1 MTLIE
6 PLTPALSRAGR
17 GSAGATPS
25 SRRVVSRAR
34 AVRRFKL
41 TLLLPLIALF
51 AFVLVPVLLLQ
62 LYFSFHQWT
71 VYLGSWWDAEYV
83 GFDMFESVFTDPR
96 FGWAVLRSLA
106 FATGST
112 LGCFVCGFVLAYLM
126 HKPFRGHAFY
136 YIIFILPMLT
146 VPVVVSYTAE
156 MMLYRNGPVNGIISA
171 LTGLDFQ
178 VSWLTDPNIALVTV
192 ALLEIWNWTPFTF
205 IILLA
210 GLAAIP
216 KEPIEA
222 AEILGASNWRVF
234 WEVQVPLLRPV
245 IMLALVLRFLEAM
258 AEFPKTWALF
268 QGGPGSAT
276 ETLPVYIFM
285 TTWQY
290 FEISKGAAMSYIVM
304 LLMIAIVLLAIHLLR
319 REKRSLDAMY
329 AKEAAEG

>member
-1 MTLIE
+1 MVE
-6 PLTPALSRAGR
+6 AALPTSDFAAAASPRAASRL
-17 GSAGATPS
+17 
-25 SRRVVSRAR
+25 R

-41 TLLLPLIALF
+41 MLLLPLIAM
-51 AFVLVPVLLLQ
+51 FVCVLTPVLLLQ

-71 VYLGSWWDAEYV
+71 VYLSSWWDADFV
-83 GFDMFESVFTDPR
+83 GIDLFQDVLTDPR
-96 FGWAVLRSLA
+96 FGWAIVRSLA

-112 LGCFVCGFVLAYLM
+112 LGCFVFGFLLAYLM
-126 HKPFRGHAFY
+126 YRPFRGQSVY

-146 VPVVVSYTAE
+146 VPVVVAYTAE
-156 MMLYRNGPVNGIISA
+156 MLLYRSGPINDLISRLLHVN
-171 LTGLDFQ
+171 FQ
-178 VSWLTDPNIALVTV
+178 VSWLTDPNIALLTV
-192 ALLEIWNWTPFTF
+192 ALLEIWNWTPFSF
-205 IILLA
+205 IIMLA

-222 AEILGASNWRVF
+222 AEILGASKWRIF

-245 IMLALVLRFLEAM
+245 ILLALVLRFLEAM

-304 LLMIAIVLLAIHLLR
+304 MLMIAIVLVAIHLLR
-319 REKRSLDAMY
+319 REKRALDAMY
-329 AKEAAEG
+329 REPDAVA

>member
-1 MTLIE
+1 MAVAFSPTAE
-6 PLTPALSRAGR
+6 AE
-17 GSAGATPS
+17 AGAPL
-25 SRRVVSRAR
+25 RAVSRAR

-41 TLLLPLIALF
+41 SLLLPLIAIF
-51 AFVLVPVLLLQ
+51 MFVLTPVLLLQ
-62 LYFSFHQWT
+62 LYFSVHQWT
-71 VYLGSWWDAEYV
+71 VYLSSWWDADYV
-83 GFDMFESVFTDPR
+83 GLDLFQDVLTDPR
-96 FGWAVLRSLA
+96 FGWAVVRSLA

-112 LGCFVCGFVLAYLM
+112 LGCFVFGFLLAYLM
-126 HKPFRGHAFY
+126 YKPFRGQAFF

-146 VPVVVSYTAE
+146 VPVVVAYTAE
-156 MMLYRNGPVNGIISA
+156 MMLYRSGPINDAISHI
-171 LTGLDFQ
+171 TGFNFQ
-178 VSWLTDPNIALVTV
+178 VSWLTNPHLALLTA
-192 ALLEIWNWTPFTF
+192 ALLEIWNWTPFSF
-205 IILLA
+205 IIMLA

-222 AEILGASNWRVF
+222 AEILGASKWRIF

-245 IMLALVLRFLEAM
+245 ILLALVLRFLEAM

-304 LLMIAIVLLAIHLLR
+304 LMMIVIVLIAIQLLR

-329 AKEAAEG
+329 QQRDEEEQKAGA

>member
-1 MTLIE
+1 MAVAAFASAE
-6 PLTPALSRAGR
+6 APPGAPGRA
-17 GSAGATPS
+17 
-25 SRRVVSRAR
+25 VSRAR
-34 AVRRFKL
+34 AIKRFKL
-41 TLLLPLIALF
+41 TLLLPLMAL
-51 AFVLVPVLLLQ
+51 LLLLLTPVLLLQ

-71 VYLGSWWDAEYV
+71 VYLGSWWDAEFV
-83 GFDMFESVFTDPR
+83 GFDMFQSVLTDPR
-96 FGWAVLRSLA
+96 FGWAILRSLL

-112 LGCFVCGFVLAYLM
+112 VGCFVFGFALAYLM
-126 HKPFRGHAFY
+126 HKSFRGNALY

-156 MMLYRNGPVNGIISA
+156 MMLYRNGPLNGVLSFI
-171 LTGLDFQ
+171 TGLDIQ
-178 VSWLTDPNIALVTV
+178 VSWLTDPHLALVTV
-192 ALLEIWNWTPFTF
+192 ALLEIWNWTPFSF
-205 IILLA
+205 IIMLA
-210 GLAAIP
+210 GLSAIP

-222 AEILGASNWRVF
+222 AQILGAARWRIF

-285 TTWQY
+285 ITWQY

-304 LLMIAIVLLAIHLLR
+304 LLMIVIVLIAIHLLR
-319 REKRSLDAMY
+319 REKHSLDAMY
-329 AKEAAEG
+329 ARREEAEVEA

>member
-1 MTLIE
+1 MAY
-6 PLTPALSRAGR
+6 ALSPPAEAAREVSPLA
-17 GSAGATPS
+17 
-25 SRRVVSRAR
+25 VSRAR

-41 TLLLPLIALF
+41 SLLLPLIAIFL
-51 AFVLVPVLLLQ
+51 FVLTPVLLLQ
-62 LYFSFHQWT
+62 LYFSVHQWT
-71 VYLGSWWDAEYV
+71 VYLSSWWDADFV
-83 GFDMFESVFTDPR
+83 GLDLFRDVLTDPR
-96 FGWAVLRSLA
+96 FGWAVVRSLA

-112 LGCFVCGFVLAYLM
+112 LGCFVFGFLLAYLM
-126 HKPFRGHAFY
+126 YKPFRGQAFF

-146 VPVVVSYTAE
+146 VPVVVAYTAE
-156 MMLYRNGPVNGIISA
+156 MMLYRSGPINDAISHI
-171 LTGLDFQ
+171 TGFNFQ
-178 VSWLTDPNIALVTV
+178 VSWLTNPHLALLTA
-192 ALLEIWNWTPFTF
+192 ALLEIWNWTPFSF
-205 IILLA
+205 IIMLA

-222 AEILGASNWRVF
+222 AEILGASKWRIF

-245 IMLALVLRFLEAM
+245 ILLALVLRFLEAM

-290 FEISKGAAMSYIVM
+290 FEVSKGAAMSYIVM
-304 LLMIAIVLLAIHLLR
+304 LLMIVIVLIAIQLLR

-329 AKEAAEG
+329 RQRDEEEQAVGG